1 MRLRR
6 DNLWLDDTLRSMRA
20 VRRLTVALMLSL
32 ALGACAAVGGD
43 RAPSLAQLDIA
54 DQYST
59 PSANGVGPLDPAGL
73 ERCWSW
79 LDDPLLGELVEHGD
93 IAAETKAQIA
103 RGYIGLRARQAR
115 IANART
121 YLADQLDNLD
131 IARFRE
137 QAKLVTVRDAM
148 QADAERAR
156 IAARIPGLDAENI
169 ADAARIAV
177 LGGQAPAALRD
188 RLVLAAPI
196 PTEPA
201 QIGVGLPSDL
211 LIRRADLNRAQA
223 RYQTR
228 LLAGPA
234 KSRAAY
240 RTAVLAALEDVERA
254 QAAFDGAVSRARVL
268 AVAADKAEALA
279 RLARQQYREGQADY
293 AAVSSA
299 EAQLLAARD
308 ALAETRGLRAS
319 ASIDLCVALG
329 GGRPLA
335 AKTGG

>member
-1 MRLRR
+1 
-6 DNLWLDDTLRSMRA
+6 MRA
-20 VRRLTVALMLSL
+20 VRRLAVPLILSL
-32 ALGACAAVGGD
+32 TLGACAAVGGGQP
-43 RAPSLAQLDIA
+43 PSLAQLDIA

-73 ERCWSW
+73 ERCWLW

-93 IAAETKAQIA
+93 IAAETKARIA

-131 IARFRE
+131 VARFRE
-137 QAKLVTVRDAM
+137 EAKLVTVRDAV

-156 IAARIPGLDAENI
+156 IAARIPGLDAENV

-177 LGGQAPAALRD
+177 LGGQAPAAVRD
-188 RLVLAAPI
+188 RLALAAPI

-211 LIRRADLNRAQA
+211 LIRRDDLQKAQT
-223 RYQTR
+223 RYQAS

-234 KSRAAY
+234 KVRSAY

-254 QAAFDGAVSRARVL
+254 QAAFDGAVARARAL

-299 EAQLLAARD
+299 EAELLAARD
-308 ALAETRGLRAS
+308 ALAETRGARAS

-329 GGRPLA
+329 GGRPPA
-335 AKTGG
+335 AKAGG

>member
-1 MRLRR
+1 
-6 DNLWLDDTLRSMRA
+6 MRA
-20 VRRLTVALMLSL
+20 VRHLAIPLMLSL
-32 ALGACAAVGGD
+32 ALSACAAVGAHPPG
-43 RAPSLAQLDIA
+43 LAQLDIA

-59 PSANGVGPLDPAGL
+59 PSANGVGPLDPTGL

-79 LDDPLLGELVEHGD
+79 LDDPLLGELVEHGGVD
-93 IAAETKAQIA
+93 AETKAQIA

-115 IANART
+115 IANARS

-137 QAKLVTVRDAM
+137 QARLVTARDAV

-156 IAARIPGLDAENI
+156 IAARLPGLDAENI
-169 ADAARIAV
+169 ADAAQIAV
-177 LGGQAPAALRD
+177 LSGQAPAALRD
-188 RLVLAAPI
+188 RLVVAAPI

-211 LIRRADLNRAQA
+211 LARRADLNRAQT

-240 RTAVLAALEDVERA
+240 RTAILTALEDVERA
-254 QAAFDGAVSRARVL
+254 QAAFDGAVARARAL
-268 AVAADKAEALA
+268 AIAADKAEALA
-279 RLARQQYREGQADY
+279 RLTRQQYREGQADY

-299 EAQLLAARD
+299 EAELLAARD

-335 AKTGG
+335 VKAGG